1 MTTALSIVVLACF
14 AYLILVNLVAIVFLI
29 IGAFENAVR
38 KHDADSHDFATL
50 ESSRFTIPV
59 SVIVAAYDEEVVIES
74 TVRSLLAFDYP
85 EFEVVVVNDGSSDA
99 TLARLQEAF
108 DLAPYEM
115 FVRRIFTTAPVR
127 GIYRSADHP
136 NLVVVDKENG
146 GKADSWNAALNVARY
161 RYVCG
166 VDADTVFDRQ
176 ALLTSMRVAVNDPAR
191 ILGVTSQIST
201 ARDPEAVLSAPAG
214 SRRVDGG
221 LLGLYQ
227 HLDFIR
233 AFLNNRLAWSRFGFM
248 LCSPGGFQIWRR
260 DVLEEI
266 GGYSPEFTCEDI
278 ELTFRI
284 HERYRREGREYE
296 IRCLPDCVG
305 VTEGPDDVPKLVS
318 QRERWQR
325 VINETVIHY
334 RRMWFN
340 PRYGSVGM
348 VGAPFYL
355 LTEVLSPAVELLALA
370 SLVAA
375 VALGIFDLE
384 TFLPRRGRGDGV
396 RERRTDGR
404 RGASRRPPVAALS
417 RARSRAARL
426 LGAVRHAALPPDHH
440 VGQAQGLVALP
451 SRRQGLAQVRA
462 ERARGLI
469 GAQPQAS
476 AARTSS
482 AWSAGFTFRM
492 TFFTFPSTSMTKVE
506 RSMPM
511 YDLPYMLFSTQVPYL
526 SATSCSSSERSENGS
541 RYFSLNF
548 TCFFG
553 LSGLTPRTTAPV
565 RWNSPQTSR
574 IPHACAV
581 QPGVSSRG

>member
-1 MTTALSIVVLACF
+1 MTTALTVVVLACF
-14 AYLILVNLVAIVFLI
+14 AYLILVTLVAAVFLV
-29 IGAFENAVR
+29 IGGVENAVR
-38 KHDADSHDFATL
+38 KHDADSNDFATL

-74 TVRSLLAFDYP
+74 AVRSLLAFEYP
-85 EFEVVVVNDGSSDA
+85 EFEVVVVNDGSSDG
-99 TLARLQEAF
+99 TLARLREAF
-108 DLAPYEM
+108 DLAPYEL
-115 FVRRIFTTAPVR
+115 FVRRIFTTQPVR
-127 GIYRSADHP
+127 GIYRSREHP

-166 VDADTVFDRQ
+166 VDADTVFDPH
-176 ALLTSMRVAVNDPAR
+176 ALLTSMRVAINDPAR
-191 ILGVTSQIST
+191 IVGVTSQIST
-201 ARDPEAVLSAPAG
+201 ARDPAAILSAPVG

-221 LLGLYQ
+221 LLGVYQ

-296 IRCLPDCVG
+296 VRCLPDCVG
-305 VTEGPDDVPKLVS
+305 VTEGPDNARKLVA

-340 PRYGSVGM
+340 RQYGSVGM

-355 LTEVLSPAVELLALA
+355 LTEVLSPAIELLAIA

-375 VALGIFDLE
+375 VALGVFDVQIFLAVVAAMAFANAALTAGAILLDDLQSRLYRIRDLVRLLLWAPFDLVLYRPIIAWARFKG
-384 TFLPRRGRGDGV
+384 TWRFLRGDKAWHKFERNV
-396 RERRTDGR
+396 RP
-404 RGASRRPPVAALS
+404 A
-417 RARSRAARL
+417 
-426 LGAVRHAALPPDHH
+426 
-440 VGQAQGLVALP
+440 
-451 SRRQGLAQVRA
+451 
-462 ERARGLI
+462 
-469 GAQPQAS
+469 
-476 AARTSS
+476 
-482 AWSAGFTFRM
+482 
-492 TFFTFPSTSMTKVE
+492 
-506 RSMPM
+506 
-511 YDLPYMLFSTQVPYL
+511 
-526 SATSCSSSERSENGS
+526 
-541 RYFSLNF
+541 
-548 TCFFG
+548 
-553 LSGLTPRTTAPV
+553 
-565 RWNSPQTSR
+565 
-574 IPHACAV
+574 
-581 QPGVSSRG
+581 